1 MHPAVKNTN
10 EPDNPGI
17 LIDSMLGFSAMS
29 RIIAAASN
37 RFTLTQ
43 RQKTNPESNV
53 HALELQLP
61 KHLYTETR
69 APDGTITD
77 ITFVPEKLIAW
88 YEYSRGDAIHRWYQ
102 DICDR
107 EIEAI
112 DDWED
117 NQFLLQEEK
126 WLEQENG
133 QDDDAAEIQYDLA
146 CQAIASEAKS
156 RRDAVLARIRETKS
170 DIEKLVMQSREYL
183 AAHQPDEP
191 VDHTF
196 MILLALGC
204 AIALIISLIS

>member
-1 MHPAVKNTN
+1 VFF
-10 EPDNPGI
+10 PDTGVRNI
-17 LIDSMLGFSAMS
+17 FVLGSGTMS
-29 RIIAAASN
+29 RIMAAPD
-37 RFTLTQ
+37 
-43 RQKTNPESNV
+43 RQQHLALLQQTNPELKV
-53 HALELQLP
+53 HAPDLELP

-69 APDGTITD
+69 APDGTLTD
-77 ITFVPEKLIAW
+77 ITFIPEKLIAW
-88 YEYSRGDAIHRWYQ
+88 YEYSQGEALHRWYQ

-112 DDWED
+112 DAWED

-133 QDDDAAEIQYDLA
+133 QDDDTAEMQYELA

-156 RRDAVLARIRETKS
+156 RRDAILARIHDTKA
-170 DIEKLVMQSREYL
+170 DVEKLVMQSREHI

-196 MILLALGC
+196 MILLAIGG

>member
-1 MHPAVKNTN
+1 
-10 EPDNPGI
+10 
-17 LIDSMLGFSAMS
+17 MLGFAAMS
-29 RIIAAASN
+29 RIIMAAGN

-43 RQKTNPESNV
+43 RQKTNPGPKV

-61 KHLYTETR
+61 KHLYSETR

-77 ITFVPEKLIAW
+77 ITFSPEKLIAW

-112 DDWED
+112 DAWED

-133 QDDDAAEIQYDLA
+133 QDDDTAEMQYELA

-156 RRDAVLARIRETKS
+156 RRDAILARIHDTKA
-170 DIEKLVMQSREYL
+170 DVEKLVMQSREHI

-196 MILLALGC
+196 MILLAIGG